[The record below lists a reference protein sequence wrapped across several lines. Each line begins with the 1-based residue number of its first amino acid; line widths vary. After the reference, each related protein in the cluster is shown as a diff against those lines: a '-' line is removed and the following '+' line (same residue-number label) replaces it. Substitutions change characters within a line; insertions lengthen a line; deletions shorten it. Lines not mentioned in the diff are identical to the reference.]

1 VHSVAHAA
9 RCAAASDLAAILCR
23 CRHETAAEGQP
34 GGSCGTGSDGAQG
47 PSRAAGRM
55 QPYLAMMLDRGPAA
69 TDAPTQSR
77 APQLTLLQAAQRRL
91 AFALGMRSGLPGEV
105 TDMDVVA
112 AVCAH
117 VTGLRWS
124 RHELD
129 KPLAKYVEFN
139 NIKLLEAGLRAGRDP
154 NDPKEFTCPI
164 SYMENCAPLFI
175 AAWCGSTPAT
185 VELLL
190 KSGADTGWV
199 DRCGNT
205 ALYQAVESRHTELVL
220 LLGAQPGAA
229 LDARGSSGAYSMT
242 PLCVAAKHGDK
253 QTVRALLQLGA
264 DASLFSQASI
274 AFTAPAHER
283 YKTALAFAKA
293 AGKHEVAEILRDPPE
308 LLPSGLLVYARR
320 RGLADAAIPTG
331 TRLRVEAHG
340 EGTYTRFKR
349 KIFGAN
355 THFVRFDAA
364 EGTIA
369 AEQPV
374 QLKGLGPA
382 AWSVLPQLTV
392 ELEIVEETGATSVL
406 GGVSLG
412 WTVEQLGRA
421 IGEQRGVA
429 PALLRLIVGEQALD
443 GKEALLLPACGIG
456 SQPPGVT
463 RVHVVEQ
470 TDQQAATGGAVEEG
484 QPPAR
489 DGDSLHQARAAPVPR
504 GGQARRATAPG
515 ATACCYCLST

>member
-1 VHSVAHAA
+1 M
-9 RCAAASDLAAILCR
+9 
-23 CRHETAAEGQP
+23 ETEYRVMYGMVEDP
-34 GGSCGTGSDGAQG
+34 
-47 PSRAAGRM
+47 P
-55 QPYLAMMLDRGPAA
+55 P
-69 TDAPTQSR
+69 PTQPPR
-77 APQLTLLQAAQRRL
+77 QLTLLQAAQRRL

-129 KPLAKYVEFN
+129 KPLAEYVRRN
-139 NIKLLEAGLRAGRDP
+139 NIELLEAGLRAGRDP
-154 NDPKEFTCPI
+154 NDPKEFTCAASTSVSAVDYCPG
-164 SYMENCAPLFI
+164 NCAPLFI
-175 AAWCGSTPAT
+175 AAWRGSTPAT

-199 DRCGNT
+199 DQCGNT
-205 ALYQAVESRHTELVL
+205 ALYQAVESRHTELVM

-229 LDARGSSGAYSMT
+229 LDAHGRCGMYSMT
-242 PLCVAAKHGDK
+242 PLCVAAAAGDK

-264 DASLFSQASI
+264 DASLYSQASLSYN
-274 AFTAPAHER
+274 APAHEQC
-283 YKTALAFAKA
+283 KTALTFAEA
-293 AGKHEVAEILRDPPE
+293 AGNHEVAEILRDPPE

-331 TRLRVEAHG
+331 TRVRVEPHG

-349 KIFGAN
+349 KIFGPN

-374 QLKGLGPA
+374 QLRTGCWCGQQRCGAKPLGPA

-429 PALLRLIVGEQALD
+429 PELLRLIVGGQALD
-443 GKEALLLPACGIG
+443 GMGQMALLPACGIG

-463 RVHVVEQ
+463 RVHVVAR

-484 QPPAR
+484 QPPEPDA
-489 DGDSLHQARAAPVPR
+489 SAPSKQR
-504 GGQARRATAPG
+504 Q
-515 ATACCYCLST
+515 SS